1 MAPLTGRRRRLLAS
15 AATVA
20 LAALGLQGCNAAHP
34 GLPTM
39 RSPLQAAPAVDG
51 RAPVRGVL
59 EAPGGPYLYD
69 GSGRVVFLH
78 GVNAV
83 YKHPPYELYPDPGKP
98 WNFDRADASL
108 MARLGFDVVR
118 LGMTW
123 RGLEPGTAASNDPA
137 ICSRGTP
144 GDPGQY
150 DQAVVNRY
158 LRHLTQTVDLLGRYH
173 IYTILDMHQD
183 VYNEAFDG
191 EGAPDWAVCT
201 NGLPNVDPPG
211 RWSLGYGTAAAGAAF
226 RHFWTNDVRGDLQG
240 EFDRVWAAVAGHFR
254 TNPWVLG
261 YDPFNEPFSTSLVT
275 TGDKRFDDQLHCFYT
290 GRQYAGSPATGV
302 TRLSCPAQDPATG
315 VIPTI
320 LGADPTHLVFF
331 EPDIYGSRGAP
342 SSLGSMD
349 FPRLVYNVH
358 VYCGYRS
365 PATGNPTDVTA
376 CAAQEARSLATRVGD
391 RPGLAS
397 PSQPSGPAFVV
408 SEFGASSDPAF
419 LRLVADQF
427 DDHLTGWIYWAWKYY
442 GDPTGSAAES
452 LVMASGRLRSTAE
465 VLSRPYPEAVAGRPT
480 LVSSDPSTGAFD
492 LAYVANRAVRAPTVV
507 YVPTDLHYPGGY
519 CARATGAR
527 VVSPSGSTLLRVV
540 NDARAKQ
547 VTVSVVPGSCG

>member
-1 MAPLTGRRRRLLAS
+1 MP
-15 AATVA
+15 AAT
-20 LAALGLQGCNAAHP
+20 AALVAALVLPSCASGQG
-34 GLPTM
+34 GLPTL
-39 RSPLQAAPAVDG
+39 RSPLQPAPSIDG
-51 RAPVRGVL
+51 RAPVRGAL
-59 EAPGGPYLYD
+59 AAPGGPYLHD
-69 GSGRVVFLH
+69 GAGRVVLLH

-83 YKHPPYELYPDPGKP
+83 YKRPPYELYPDPGKP

-123 RGLEPGTAASNDPA
+123 RGLEPGRAPSNDPA
-137 ICSRGTP
+137 ICTPGPP

-150 DQAVVNRY
+150 DQAVVDRY
-158 LRHLTQTVDLLGRYH
+158 LRRLAQTVDLLGRYH

-211 RWSLGYGTAAAGAAF
+211 RWSLNYGTPAAGAAF
-226 RHFWTNDVRGDLQG
+226 RHFWANDVRGDLQG
-240 EFDRVWAAVAGHFR
+240 EFDRVWAAVARYFR
-254 TNPWVLG
+254 TNPWVAG

-275 TGDKRFDDQLHCFYT
+275 VGGQRFDDQLRCFYT
-290 GRQYAGSPATGV
+290 GRQFAGPPGKA
-302 TRLSCPAQDPATG
+302 RAPLSCPKQTPAAG

-320 LGADPTHLVFF
+320 LGADPTHLVFY
-331 EPDIYGSRGAP
+331 EPDIYGSRGGP
-342 SSLGSMD
+342 SFLGSMD
-349 FPRLVYNVH
+349 FPRLVYSVH

-365 PATGNPTDVTA
+365 PLTGNPTDVAA
-376 CAAQEARSLATRVGD
+376 CAAQDARSLATRVDD
-391 RPGLAS
+391 RAGLAS
-397 PSQPSGPAFVV
+397 AAQPSGPAFLVG
-408 SEFGASSDPAF
+408 EFGATSNPSL
-419 LRLVADQF
+419 LRAVTDQF

-452 LVMASGRLRSTAE
+452 LVMASGRLRSTAG
-465 VLSRPYPEAVAGRPT
+465 VLMRPYPEAVAGRPT
-480 LVSSDPSTGAFD
+480 LVSADPTTGAFD
-492 LAYVANRAVRAPTVV
+492 LAYVADRGVRAPTVV
-507 YVPTDLHYPGGY
+507 YLPTALRYPDGY

-527 VVSPSGSTLLRVV
+527 VVSPAGSTILEVV
-540 NDARAKQ
+540 NRARARI